1 MSTRTIALPEATAHE
16 CSPQH
21 TGPSQWTD
29 HRLREQKGP
38 TWIFIVLSGMI
49 FRFSPFRNS
58 ISISGFCGLRG
69 QSRCLPNEHLW
80 VRVRVVRMLCCVHV
94 RTSVC
99 ACAQAERP
107 KMQNTIKAAA
117 NPHGTDSRLISTHYD
132 QVRLVVKHFNVDFA
146 FGVGFLGLLRL
157 QSMDKLPVDCAGLP
171 MVSTCTEP
179 RQGGNAA
186 P

>member
-49 FRFSPFRNS
+49 FLFSPFRNS

-69 QSRCLPNEHLW
+69 QSRFLFL
-80 VRVRVVRMLCCVHV
+80 
-94 RTSVC
+94 TSICVC
-99 ACAQAERP
+99 ACVLCAC
-107 KMQNTIKAAA
+107 M
-117 NPHGTDSRLISTHYD
+117 
-132 QVRLVVKHFNVDFA
+132 
-146 FGVGFLGLLRL
+146 LLRACAHVGL
-157 QSMDKLPVDCAGLP
+157 CLRAGSMTKNAEHHK
-171 MVSTCTEP
+171 VSRKPARHRLKTH
-179 RQGGNAA
+179 QHSL
-186 P
+186 